1 MIPASFEYRRAGSVA
16 EAIAMLGADPDAK
29 ILSGGHSLIPAMK
42 LRLAQPSAVIDIAK
56 ISELSFIKDR
66 GKFIAIGAN
75 TTHGMIASHKTTTT
89 KIPLMSMGAG
99 EIGDVQVRNRGTIG
113 GSIAHAD
120 PASDWPALLL
130 AADATVKVE
139 GAGGERKIAANDF
152 FTGFFSTALN
162 EGEIVTE
169 VQVPE
174 PDAATLRYNYAKF
187 MQPASRFAIV
197 GCAVQ
202 MSVDDHGVI
211 SNAHVAFNGVAD
223 HAYRATAV
231 ENALNGHVLT
241 AERIAA
247 AAEHAT
253 DGVDSVMGDHYA
265 SAPYRTKMATVFCRR
280 ALEGCMTGC

>member
-56 ISELSFIKDR
+56 IPELTFIRDR

-75 TTHGMIASHKTTTT
+75 TTHGMIASHKTTLT
-89 KIPLMSMGAG
+89 KIPLMAMGAG

-130 AADATVKVE
+130 AADATVKME
-139 GAGGERKIAANDF
+139 GPSGERKIAADDF
-152 FTGFFSTALN
+152 FTGFFSTALQ

-169 VQVPE
+169 IQVPE
-174 PDAATLRYNYAKF
+174 PDSATLRYNYAKF

-202 MSVDDHGVI
+202 MTVDDHGVI

-231 ENALNGHVLT
+231 EAALNGQILT
-241 AERIAA
+241 EERLTA

-253 DGVDSVMGDHYA
+253 DGVNSVMSDHYA
-265 SAPYRTKMATVFCRR
+265 SDNYRSKMAVVYCRR
-280 ALEGCMTGC
+280 ALRGCMSGC